1 MARIAQDLVNNDEWL
16 PKLTTYYISF
26 SQKFLSKKITC
37 MANFNFSFLI
47 SYCNHI
53 YLELYLKPSLVSI
66 SGVGPHSGG
75 GLRSPKCERLFLH
88 TCQESE
94 PGPGARCRGSATGVQ
109 LLSLSTW
116 YWPPVFMEILNWPQS
131 SSGLLHFVWLDAIL
145 ANWNYPVVVMV
156 HSWSNI
162 CRMSDVW
169 APFLA

>member
-1 MARIAQDLVNNDEWL
+1 MQSISTLFCKAYQTFFVKHFYTFSHSTSKYFKAFAGIAQDFVNNDEWL

-109 LLSLSTW
+109 LLSLST
-116 YWPPVFMEILNWPQS
+116 
-131 SSGLLHFVWLDAIL
+131 
-145 ANWNYPVVVMV
+145 
-156 HSWSNI
+156 
-162 CRMSDVW
+162 
-169 APFLA
+169 